1 MKPLIAFPLEG
12 DDSILIEV
20 EELPA
25 SEVEKELAANYP
37 GKQVVVQAR
46 TSFADAMDKIKPV
59 AANIIGKV
67 RELKDSPDEVE
78 VKFGVKMTAEMG
90 AVIASANVAG
100 NYEITLKW
108 KK

>member
-1 MKPLIAFPLEG
+1 MKPLIKFPLDG
-12 DDSILIEV
+12 DDSILVEV

-25 SEVEKELAANYP
+25 TDVDDDLVANYP
-37 GKQVVVQAR
+37 GQQVIVQAQ
-46 TSFADAMDKIKPV
+46 TSFGDAMDKIKPI
-59 AANIIGKV
+59 AANIIRQV

-90 AVIASANVAG
+90 IVIASANVEG

>member
-12 DDSILIEV
+12 NDSILVEIDELPTHEV
-20 EELPA
+20 EEGL
-25 SEVEKELAANYP
+25 VANYP
-37 GKQVVVQAR
+37 GQQVVVQAR
-46 TSFADAMDKIKPV
+46 TSFAEAMDKIKPI

-78 VKFGVKMTAEMG
+78 VKFGLKMTAEMG
-90 AVIASANVAG
+90 AIIASANVEG

>member
-12 DDSILIEV
+12 DESILVEV
-20 EELPA
+20 EELPTTDVD
-25 SEVEKELAANYP
+25 EGLVANYP
-37 GKQVVVQAR
+37 GEQVVVQAR
-46 TSFADAMDKIKPV
+46 TSFADAMNKIKPV

-78 VKFGVKMTAEMG
+78 VKFGVKMTAEVG
-90 AVIASANVAG
+90 AVIACANVEG

>member
-1 MKPLIAFPLEG
+1 MKPLIEFPLAG
-12 DDSILIEV
+12 DESILVEV
-20 EELPA
+20 N
-25 SEVEKELAANYP
+25 EVDGDLVAYP
-37 GKQVVVQAR
+37 GQQVVVKAQ
-46 TSFADAMDKIKPV
+46 TSFAEAMDKIKPV

-90 AVIASANVAG
+90 AVIASANVEG
-100 NYEITLKW
+100 NYEIILKW

>member
-1 MKPLIAFPLEG
+1 MKPLIAFPLDG
-12 DDSILIEV
+12 DDSILVEV

-25 SEVEKELAANYP
+25 LEVDEGLVANYP
-37 GKQVVVQAR
+37 GQQVVVQAR
-46 TSFADAMDKIKPV
+46 TSFAEAMDKIKPV

>member
-1 MKPLIAFPLEG
+1 MKPLIKFPL
-12 DDSILIEV
+12 DDDDFILVEV
-20 EELPA
+20 EQLST
-25 SEVEKELAANYP
+25 SEIDEGLVANYP
-37 GKQVVVQAR
+37 GEQVVVKAQ

-90 AVIASANVAG
+90 AVIASANVEG

>member
-1 MKPLIAFPLEG
+1 MKPLIKFSLDG
-12 DDSILIEV
+12 DDSILVEV

-25 SEVEKELAANYP
+25 SEVDEGLVANYP
-37 GKQVVVQAR
+37 GQQVVVPAQ

-67 RELKDSPDEVE
+67 RELKDCPDEVE
-78 VKFGVKMTAEMG
+78 VKFGIKMTAEMG
-90 AVIASANVAG
+90 AIIASANVAG